1 MTPIMCS
8 IELRQCWHANDAHR
22 CCCSRFRE
30 RILLFSASS
39 GRSRERNFAA
49 SSVSCCRVDCLQPV
63 AKPPEISLVG
73 LFLHKKS
80 NKSTGNGQ
88 STFYYKAPSDTVQ
101 VYYTINNIL
110 VRTLRRHVNA
120 YLVTN
125 YVASFLIRSIFLTKT
140 NFSFYFF
147 LFISITCNKYVH
159 V

>member
-63 AKPPEISLVG
+63 GKPPEISLVG

-80 NKSTGNGQ
+80 YKSTGNGQ

-110 VRTLRRHVNA
+110 YIECLCVHYAGMLMRIQLPIMQ
-120 YLVTN
+120 L
-125 YVASFLIRSIFLTKT
+125 S
-140 NFSFYFF
+140 
-147 LFISITCNKYVH
+147 NKLKLD
-159 V
+159 

>member
-1 MTPIMCS
+1 MCS

-73 LFLHKKS
+73 LFFFCIKNQISQPETDSRLFTTK
-80 NKSTGNGQ
+80 
-88 STFYYKAPSDTVQ
+88 PQ
-101 VYYTINNIL
+101 VIRCRYTIQLIIFSVYRTL
-110 VRTLRRHVNA
+110 VRTLRRHSNA

-125 YVASFLIRSIFLTKT
+125 LSFLIRSIFLTKT
-140 NFSFYFF
+140 NCSCYFF
-147 LFISITCNKYVH
+147 RFISIILIIH
-159 V
+159 F

>member
-73 LFLHKKS
+73 LFFLHKKS

-101 VYYTINNIL
+101 VYLY
-110 VRTLRRHVNA
+110 
-120 YLVTN
+120 N
-125 YVASFLIRSIFLTKT
+125 YIIFLCVHYAGMLMRIQLPIMQLSNKV
-140 NFSFYFF
+140 NLPDKDEFFILLFSFYFNQV
-147 LFISITCNKYVH
+147 LVH